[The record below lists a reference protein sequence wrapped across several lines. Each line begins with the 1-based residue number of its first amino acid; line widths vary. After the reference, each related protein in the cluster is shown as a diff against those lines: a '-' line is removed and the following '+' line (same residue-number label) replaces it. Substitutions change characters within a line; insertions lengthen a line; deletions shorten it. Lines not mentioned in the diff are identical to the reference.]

1 MKQCVLKYEY
11 YTFLSSFFAVFRM
24 Q

>member
-1 MKQCVLKYEY
+1 MKQCVLKCEY
-11 YTFLSSFFAVFRM
+11 YTLLSSFFAVFRM